1 MQFVLGYEI
10 SNIIDY
16 RIVTNENNNNQKEIV
31 NFLIEWTGHTEKSWE
46 PFENLDHCIPLLS
59 DFFLKIYQRSIFEYY
74 NLMLKVNID

>member
-1 MQFVLGYEI
+1 MQFFLGYEI

-16 RIVTNENNNNQKEIV
+16 RIVIHNQKEIV